1 VNHDDKPTSRQL
13 MGPEPKGVDVAFFS
27 GITIAIL
34 PKGDRDR
41 FLAIL
46 AAFKAAGGTVVFDP
60 NLRPKL

>member
-1 VNHDDKPTSRQL
+1 